1 MSVFVDTNVL
11 LRSVQPSDPSHDL
24 AVRATAWLIE
34 SGETLIITPQV
45 GAEFWNALT
54 RPRVNNGL
62 GFSPGQ
68 AHRELAQLEGFFTV
82 VSESPEVYREW
93 VNLVTRYSVRGVQA
107 HDARLVA
114 AMKVYT
120 IRRLLTFDTEDFSRY
135 QDIEVIHPQSLGRQ
149 P

>member
-1 MSVFVDTNVL
+1 MRRFAKWKC
-11 LRSVQPSDPSHDL
+11 RSNRAEDPWHQSSGRSTCPGESRVQHH
-24 AVRATAWLIE
+24 
-34 SGETLIITPQV
+34 
-45 GAEFWNALT
+45 
-54 RPRVNNGL
+54 
-62 GFSPGQ
+62 SPGQ
-68 AHRELAQLEGFFTV
+68 AHRELAQLEDFFTV